1 MKLQMKLM
9 ILAALM
15 VLAAASAGYAEA
27 EGGNTAVNAVGQI
40 LKAPFTLLHKAG
52 DSLQDS
58 NKASG
63 PSEDVA
69 VSDVYDLD
77 AETTG

>member
-1 MKLQMKLM
+1 MKLIM
-9 ILAALM
+9 LAAFM
-15 VLAAASAGYAEA
+15 MFAAVSAGYAES
-27 EGGNTAVNAVGQI
+27 EGGSAAVNAVGQI
-40 LKAPFTLLHKAG
+40 LKMPITLLHKAG
-52 DSLQDS
+52 DSIQNS
-58 NKASG
+58 PASVA